1 MTQASFPN
9 NDPNPAPT
17 QSTMT
22 KLQLGTTAE
31 VIRALTPMFIALIG
45 GVIGIC
51 VLVIKTDDAA
61 AGFGVAS
68 AAIAGAAGLAQ
79 PNKETK
85 DK

>member
-9 NDPNPAPT
+9 DDSSPAPMQPAIAKPAT
-17 QSTMT
+17 GTM
-22 KLQLGTTAE
+22 AE

-79 PNKETK
+79 PNKDPK

>member
-1 MTQASFPN
+1 MSQPPIPS
-9 NDPNPAPT
+9 NDSTPAPIEPVISKT
-17 QSTMT
+17 QVGVM
-22 KLQLGTTAE
+22 AE

-79 PNKETK
+79 PNKEAK

>member
-9 NDPNPAPT
+9 NDPNPTPMQPAVD
-17 QSTMT
+17 
-22 KLQLGTTAE
+22 KLQPGTTAD

-79 PNKETK
+79 PNKEAK